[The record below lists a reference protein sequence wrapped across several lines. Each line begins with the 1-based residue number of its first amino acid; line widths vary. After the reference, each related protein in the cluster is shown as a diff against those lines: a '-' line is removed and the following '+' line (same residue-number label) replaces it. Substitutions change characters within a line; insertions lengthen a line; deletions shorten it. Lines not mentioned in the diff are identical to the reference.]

1 MRIPPKAARVVF
13 LSVLFFFAL
22 DAPCDSLD
30 STFSKANNAFWNG
43 DYAKAAELYE
53 KIEDLGARDAVLSYN
68 LGTAYA
74 RLGKL
79 GMAVRHYERALR
91 LDPGNSDAMH
101 NLSVL
106 REFLARR
113 ASEAGRNADLAPAV
127 SPWRAVLDRFSPR
140 SAALGCLVF
149 HLALFSL
156 LIIRRFASKEMTRLS
171 LGVLAGVLAIL
182 TAVTLAVAIGK
193 WHQDTYVTEA
203 VVVKD
208 GVLDVME
215 GPASTVKR
223 FSLEEGCRVR
233 MVEDKGEWMRLLD
246 SEGRD
251 GWARSAELGK
261 I

>member
-106 REFLARR
+106 RGRAQRGLGPGGEPMACSAGSLLAEERCARVSRIPFGPVFVADNKAVRIKRDDPSFFRR
-113 ASEAGRNADLAPAV
+113 ARGRACDSHGRHLGGGDRQVAPRDV
-127 SPWRAVLDRFSPR
+127 CNGSR
-140 SAALGCLVF
+140 GC
-149 HLALFSL
+149 
-156 LIIRRFASKEMTRLS
+156 
-171 LGVLAGVLAIL
+171 
-182 TAVTLAVAIGK
+182 
-193 WHQDTYVTEA
+193 
-203 VVVKD
+203 
-208 GVLDVME
+208 
-215 GPASTVKR
+215 
-223 FSLEEGCRVR
+223 
-233 MVEDKGEWMRLLD
+233 
-246 SEGRD
+246 EGRRAGCD
-251 GWARSAELGK
+251 GGTCEHGK
-261 I
+261 AVFPGRRVPCPHGRG